1 MKLQFGDCYFICLN
15 KYILQ
20 FFFYSTPK
28 GLEDVSKYPY
38 LFAELVK
45 RNWTEEE
52 VAKVAGLNII
62 RVFKRTEEVCS

>member
-1 MKLQFGDCYFICLN
+1 
-15 KYILQ
+15 
-20 FFFYSTPK
+20 
-28 GLEDVSKYPY
+28 LEDVSKYPY